1 MNYIYSIAKIA
12 VSLPILLIHIL
23 INLFINLKIG
33 KLDTSRIGNIYV
45 ADLFLIKK
53 KIKKIN
59 QLEIWVTDRKI
70 CNSQMY
76 KMLNRH
82 FKIFNSMRFYYDS
95 LNFLSL
101 KNNFFS
107 QYLLRLDL
115 NKDFIYH
122 DKSGNQIKFSKQDF
136 KQAKIL
142 AENLKIPDNRK
153 VICIS
158 CRDDAYLKKSNS
170 DLDFSYHNYRDTNI
184 NSFIPIIKKLI
195 KKKYFVIRVGKI
207 SKTRLKIKSKYFLDY
222 PFSKYKNDL
231 LDFYFPN
238 ICSLWIGSNNGL
250 DTLAHLFRKPTIVVN
265 LAPLGILS
273 HNLNNKKLIYHF
285 KSHIF
290 KKSKKLSFSKIFEKK
305 LDMLEAT
312 SDFKKNNISLK
323 PATDK
328 EISEICWEGLNYHL
342 KKKKLNKADK
352 QNQNL
357 LITRVNSLFKNKSNV
372 VRCKFSPIFLKK
384 NKWLLSK

>member
-82 FKIFNSMRFYYDS
+82 FKIFNFMRFYYDS

-107 QYLLRLDL
+107 KYILRLDL

-122 DKSGNQIKFSKQDF
+122 DKLSNQIKFSKQDF
-136 KQAKIL
+136 HQAKIL
-142 AENLKIPDNRK
+142 AKNR
-153 VICIS
+153 
-158 CRDDAYLKKSNS
+158 
-170 DLDFSYHNYRDTNI
+170 
-184 NSFIPIIKKLI
+184 
-195 KKKYFVIRVGKI
+195 
-207 SKTRLKIKSKYFLDY
+207 
-222 PFSKYKNDL
+222 L
-231 LDFYFPN
+231 L
-238 ICSLWIGSNNGL
+238 G
-250 DTLAHLFRKPTIVVN
+250 
-265 LAPLGILS
+265 
-273 HNLNNKKLIYHF
+273 
-285 KSHIF
+285 
-290 KKSKKLSFSKIFEKK
+290 
-305 LDMLEAT
+305 
-312 SDFKKNNISLK
+312 
-323 PATDK
+323 
-328 EISEICWEGLNYHL
+328 
-342 KKKKLNKADK
+342 
-352 QNQNL
+352 
-357 LITRVNSLFKNKSNV
+357 
-372 VRCKFSPIFLKK
+372 
-384 NKWLLSK
+384 

>member
-142 AENLKIPDNRK
+142 EIPDNRK